1 MYFLQKS
8 WKLGGIMKRPIEK
21 DLILWKDKMDR
32 MPLLLR
38 GARQIGK
45 TYVVEQF
52 GKEHFASM
60 LTINFEESK
69 EARKAFDGDL
79 SPGLIVR
86 DLSTRFRHPII
97 AGQTLLFFDEIQA
110 CPNALLSLRFFK
122 EQMPDLHIIGAGS
135 LLEFILSD
143 EKISFPVGRVE
154 YFYMRPMSF
163 TEFLIAKGEIL
174 TQQWLQEVRL
184 NGPDAIG
191 PATHASLL
199 RSVKEYF
206 IVGGMPAA
214 VVSFLKTGRFL
225 DLDAIHQNILNV
237 YESDLGKYPKN
248 SQQKFMRLLFENAPR
263 LIAEHFKYAKIH
275 PYAQSRDYMES
286 LDVLTRTGILH
297 QVFAN
302 SASGSP
308 LASQR
313 HEKKF
318 KLLFLDLGLL
328 SQPPVSVIDAEDLI
342 GVNQGKLAEQ
352 FVGQELIVYQ
362 KPYQKGLL
370 YYWEREKSGTDAE
383 VDYVIEVE
391 GHIIPIEVKA
401 GEIGRLRSL
410 RQFMTEKKAPLGL
423 RISQA
428 PLSFDRDVLS
438 VPFYLIQ
445 EIPRLCAQVLRKK

>member
-1 MYFLQKS
+1 
-8 WKLGGIMKRPIEK
+8 MKRLIEK
-21 DLILWKDKMDR
+21 DLLTWKNRLDR

-45 TYVVEQF
+45 TYVIEQF
-52 GKEHFASM
+52 GKEQFEST

-69 EARKAFDGDL
+69 ETRKTFDGDL
-79 SPGLIVR
+79 NPALIMR
-86 DLSTRFRHPII
+86 DLSARFKHPII
-97 AGQTLLFFDEIQA
+97 PGKTLLFFDEIQA

-122 EQMPDLHIIGAGS
+122 EQVPELHVIGAGS
-135 LLEFILSD
+135 LLEFILGD
-143 EKISFPVGRVE
+143 GQFSFPVGRIE

-163 TEFLIAKGEIL
+163 IEFLMAKGETL
-174 TQQWLQEVRL
+174 AQYWLEGVFP
-184 NGPDAIG
+184 GEIG
-191 PATHASLL
+191 PATHANLL

-214 VVSFLKTGRFL
+214 VASFLKTGGFL
-225 DLDAIHQNILNV
+225 DLDAIHHNLLNV
-237 YESDLGKYPKN
+237 YESDLGKYPKT

-275 PYAQSRDYMES
+275 PHAQSRDYMES

-302 SASGSP
+302 PASGIP

-313 HEKKF
+313 SEKKF
-318 KLLFLDLGLL
+318 KLLFLDIGLL
-328 SQPPVSVIDAEDLI
+328 PQPLVSIIDAEDLI
-342 GVNQGKLAEQ
+342 AVNQGKLAEQ

-362 KPYQKGLL
+362 KPYRRGSL
-370 YYWEREKSGTDAE
+370 YYWEREKKGSDAE
-383 VDYVIEVE
+383 VDYVIEIE
-391 GHIIPIEVKA
+391 NHIVPIEVKA
-401 GEIGRLRSL
+401 GEIGSLRSL
-410 RQFMTEKKAPLGL
+410 RQFMAEKKAPLGL

-428 PLSFDRDVLS
+428 SLSLERDILS

-445 EIPRLCAQVLRKK
+445 EIPRLCSLILKK